1 MTMDWLTL
9 PDVADQL
16 QVPVTRVR
24 QMVRDRTLLARRE
37 GGVLRVPADFIRD
50 GAVVKGLPGLLTVLA
65 DAGFTDEDALDWIF
79 REDPSLPGTPM
90 QALIENRGKEVK
102 RRAQASAF

>member
-1 MTMDWLTL
+1 MDWLTL
-9 PDVADQL
+9 PDAAAQL

-37 GGVLRVPADFIRD
+37 DGVLRVPADFIID
-50 GAVVKGLPGLLTVLA
+50 GAVIKGLPGLLTVLA
-65 DAGFTDEDALDWIF
+65 DAGFTDDEALDWIF

-90 QALIENRGKEVK
+90 RALAENRSKEVK
-102 RRAQASAF
+102 RRAQALAF